1 MRLLKHEN
9 VRHNYIRHILDI
21 LIETFLIF
29 FNVHVLSKYI
39 TYETFNNVNAF
50 PYDSFPSNSYNDF
63 RIIYYNYNISDTRII
78 TQVNEALEIVAFVTT
93 SVISIYLQESL
104 YT

>member
-29 FNVHVLSKYI
+29 FKMYMFSQNILYI
-39 TYETFNNVNAF
+39 WN
-50 PYDSFPSNSYNDF
+50 F
-63 RIIYYNYNISDTRII
+63 R
-78 TQVNEALEIVAFVTT
+78 
-93 SVISIYLQESL
+93 
-104 YT
+104 